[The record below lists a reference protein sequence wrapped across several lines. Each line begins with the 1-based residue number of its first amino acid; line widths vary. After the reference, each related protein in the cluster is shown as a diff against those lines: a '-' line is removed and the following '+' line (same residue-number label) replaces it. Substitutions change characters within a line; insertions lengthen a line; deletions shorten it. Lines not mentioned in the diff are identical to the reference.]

1 MAYHGSL
8 DLLDSPE
15 EGQTPP
21 PPPRRQRLALV
32 IAISALA
39 LLAVITG
46 GSGWLYLRSV
56 DQSVTRTP
64 VFGPEVSR
72 PPKGAAEAVNV
83 LLMGIDDADEGSSR
97 SDTIMLMHLSSDRKS
112 AQIVSIPR
120 DTWIRVPRSVEPA
133 AVTEEAK
140 INAAYAWGGAPLVVR
155 TVEGFT
161 GVRIDHTVV
170 IDLAGFARVIDAIG
184 GVDVVV
190 DTPFTSALPPHQD
203 YPAGLQHMDSDLALY
218 YVRERKSFASGD
230 FARMAHQRAIIA
242 AVFDKL
248 LSLDVLSNP
257 IKMNS
262 VIRSTAAAFIVDEN
276 LSLLDLATMLRDLR
290 ESDLS
295 TLTNPS
301 TGTGMVGTQ
310 SVVFPDTS
318 ADAELY
324 AAIRD
329 DAMAT
334 WLAAH
339 PT

>member
-8 DLLDSPE
+8 DVLDSPE
-15 EGQTPP
+15 EDQAPSPSPG
-21 PPPRRQRLALV
+21 RQRLALV

-39 LLAVITG
+39 LLAVITV
-46 GSGWLYLRSV
+46 GSGWFYLRSV
-56 DQSVTRTP
+56 DQGVTRTP
-64 VFGPEVSR
+64 VLGSEVSR
-72 PPKGAAEAVNV
+72 PPKVVPRAVNV

-97 SDTIMLMHLSSDRKS
+97 SDTIMLMHLSADRKS

-120 DTWIRVPRSVEPA
+120 DTWIRVPRSVEPD

-140 INAAYAWGGAPLVVR
+140 INSAYAWGGAPLVVR

-184 GVDVVV
+184 GVDVMV
-190 DTPFTSALPPHQD
+190 DTPFTSVVPPYQH
-203 YPAGLQHMDSDLALY
+203 YPAGLQHMDSGPAIY
-218 YVRERKSFASGD
+218 YAQERKSFASGD
-230 FARMAHQRAIIA
+230 FARMEHQRAIIT

-257 IKMNS
+257 IKMDA
-262 VIRSTAAAFIVDEN
+262 VIRSTAAAFIVDES

-290 ESDLS
+290 GSDLS
-295 TLTNPS
+295 TLTSPS

-310 SVVFPDTS
+310 SVVFPDS
-318 ADAELY
+318 KADAELF

-329 DAMAT
+329 DTMAT